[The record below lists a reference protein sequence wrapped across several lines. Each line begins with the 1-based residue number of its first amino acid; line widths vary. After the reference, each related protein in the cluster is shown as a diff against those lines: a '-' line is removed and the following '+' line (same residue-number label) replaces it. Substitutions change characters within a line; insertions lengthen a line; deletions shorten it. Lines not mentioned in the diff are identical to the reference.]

1 MHMLT
6 FKKNQ
11 FVEPRFTVLRSA
23 PKPVFK
29 ILFKCRDHELQ
40 VRLSYLE
47 NTSEG
52 KLKSPFFFH
61 LDLLATSLN

>member
-1 MHMLT
+1 MLT
-6 FKKNQ
+6 FNKQ
-11 FVEPRFTVLRSA
+11 LVEQRFTVLGSA

-29 ILFKCRDHELQ
+29 IQFKCRDHELQ

-52 KLKSPFFFH
+52 KSKSPGFFH

>member
-1 MHMLT
+1 MLT
-6 FKKNQ
+6 FNNQ
-11 FVEPRFTVLRSA
+11 LVEPRFTVLGSA

-29 ILFKCRDHELQ
+29 IQFKCRDHELQ
-40 VRLSYLE
+40 VRLSYPE

-52 KLKSPFFFH
+52 KLKSPGFFH

>member
-1 MHMLT
+1 MIT
-6 FKKNQ
+6 FKNQ
-11 FVEPRFTVLRSA
+11 LVEPRFTVLRSA

-47 NTSEG
+47 RRKIKISV
-52 KLKSPFFFH
+52 FFSFRFACH
-61 LDLLATSLN
+61 QFELNSAQ

>member
-1 MHMLT
+1 MLT
-6 FKKNQ
+6 FNKQ
-11 FVEPRFTVLRSA
+11 LVEPRFTALGSA

-29 ILFKCRDHELQ
+29 IQFKCRDHELQ

-52 KLKSPFFFH
+52 KSKSPGFFH

>member
-6 FKKNQ
+6 FNNQ
-11 FVEPRFTVLRSA
+11 LVEPRFTVPGSG

-29 ILFKCRDHELQ
+29 IQFKCRDHELQ

-52 KLKSPFFFH
+52 KSKSLFFFH

>member
-1 MHMLT
+1 MLT
-6 FKKNQ
+6 FNNQ
-11 FVEPRFTVLRSA
+11 LVEPRFTVPGSG

-29 ILFKCRDHELQ
+29 IQFKCRDHELQ

-52 KLKSPFFFH
+52 KLKSPGFFH

>member
-1 MHMLT
+1 MLT
-6 FKKNQ
+6 FNNQ
-11 FVEPRFTVLRSA
+11 LVEPRFTVLRSA

-29 ILFKCRDHELQ
+29 ILLKCSDHELQ
-40 VRLSYLE
+40 ERLSYLE